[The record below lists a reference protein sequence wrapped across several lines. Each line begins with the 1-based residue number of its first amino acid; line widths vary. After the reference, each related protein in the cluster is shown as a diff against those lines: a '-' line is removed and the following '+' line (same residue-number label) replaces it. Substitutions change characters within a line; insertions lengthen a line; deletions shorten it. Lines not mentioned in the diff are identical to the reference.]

1 MLDFILTFFSDIANV
16 RRVSNQLLLAGLVM
30 LVGGTVA
37 AYGLEEHLTLFQLI
51 VAHAGT
57 IVGPT
62 LLKIGYVMRL
72 AAHYGERK
80 AEQAECCTVA

>member
-1 MLDFILTFFSDIANV
+1 MLDFILTFFSSLENV

-30 LVGGTVA
+30 LVVGTVA
-37 AYGLEEHLTLFQLI
+37 AYGLEQHLTLVQLI

-80 AEQAECCTVA
+80 AEQNECCTVA